1 MAENETKAL
10 EILRRELTGNTVS
23 LYELD
28 EIMERIGCPSE
39 LEWINDECAWDDILK
54 DKNIFYKVPD
64 SDDHF
69 AISFEIESEP
79 NLDEE
84 NASCAL
90 INVVSVEIQ

>member
-28 EIMERIGCPSE
+28 EVLTRLGCPSE
-39 LEWINDECAWDDILK
+39 LDWINDECAWDDILK

-69 AISFEIESEP
+69 AISFEIESEY
-79 NLDEE
+79 NSEE
-84 NASCAL
+84 ESADCTL
-90 INVVSVEIQ
+90 INIVNIEVQ